1 MTIPRVILIVLA
13 LALTGPGAAAAAS
26 SQPAWPDSDRLARD
40 MGEAGELLRQGL
52 EKMLG
57 SIDAA
62 LRAMPQYELPT
73 IDADGNIIIRRKP
86 PGARYTDP
94 DTRRRSI

>member
-1 MTIPRVILIVLA
+1 MTIPRVLLILLV
-13 LALTGPGAAAAAS
+13 LTGPGAAAAAND
-26 SQPAWPDSDRLARD
+26 QPAWPDSDRLARD
-40 MGEAGELLRQGL
+40 MREAGELIRQGL

-73 IDADGNIIIRRKP
+73 IDADGNVIIRRKP
-86 PGARYTDP
+86 PGARDAEP
-94 DTRRRSI
+94 DTRGRPI

>member
-1 MTIPRVILIVLA
+1 MTVLRVLLVLLLFA
-13 LALTGPGAAAAAS
+13 GSSVTLAAS
-26 SQPAWPDSDRLARD
+26 DQPSWPDGERLGRD
-40 MGEAGELLRQGL
+40 MREAGDLIRQGL

-57 SIDAA
+57 SIDTA
-62 LRAMPQYELPT
+62 LRTMPQYELPT

-86 PGARYTDP
+86 PGARDTDP

>member
-1 MTIPRVILIVLA
+1 MTILRVFLICLVLA
-13 LALTGPGAAAAAS
+13 GPGAAAAATD
-26 SQPAWPDSDRLARD
+26 QPAWPDSDRLARD
-40 MGEAGELLRQGL
+40 MREAGALIRQGL

-62 LRAMPQYELPT
+62 LRTMPQYELPT

-86 PGARYTDP
+86 PGALDSDP
-94 DTRRRSI
+94 DKRRSTI